1 MLAPIPG
8 KPGKNPAFF
17 SLSIFPRATGAMI
30 PRTNN
35 SFARIGRHLW
45 SGGFACWGYD
55 NREAALRMPTSPQG
69 VSHFEFKTH
78 DATANPYLA
87 LGGILAAGLDGV
99 EKKMSLPDPVDVD
112 PGLLDSKERKVK
124 KIAELPKGLKT
135 VLNNLEKNKVLTE
148 AMGPE
153 LTRSYL
159 AVKREELDSLSKLSA
174 AEEVDLLLQ
183 RY

>member
-1 MLAPIPG
+1 
-8 KPGKNPAFF
+8 
-17 SLSIFPRATGAMI
+17 
-30 PRTNN
+30 
-35 SFARIGRHLW
+35 
-45 SGGFACWGYD
+45 
-55 NREAALRMPTSPQG
+55 
-69 VSHFEFKTH
+69 
-78 DATANPYLA
+78 
-87 LGGILAAGLDGV
+87 
-99 EKKMSLPDPVDVD
+99 MSLPDPVDVD
-112 PGLLDSKERKVK
+112 PGLLDSKERKAR

-174 AEEVDLLLQ
+174 VEEVDLLLQ